1 MKNIDVA
8 IELLRVAGDLSPQQK
23 KYREFFEK
31 KLEKYNVES
40 PSEMDEDQKKKF
52 FNEIDK
58 DWTGENE
65 SD

>member
-8 IELLRVAGDLSPQQK
+8 IELLRVAGDLSPKQK
-23 KYREFFEK
+23 EYREFFDK
-31 KLEKYNVES
+31 KLKKYDVGS
-40 PSEMDEDQKKKF
+40 PSELSEDQKKKF
-52 FNEIDK
+52 FDEIDK